1 MTAVVIVAAVAAVA
15 VGSPAAVALEP
26 DTAAPYPHSPGTTV
40 QEFPISVVAER
51 NDAIVLN
58 GMGSITLDFGADR
71 SFDGSVQNVT
81 AEDIE
86 VTIIGEN
93 DQRTV
98 GAFEVTESSGGT
110 IALDFTQ
117 RVQVAA
123 GDRILVEVANVTTP
137 SADGQY
143 SVSVSATTPSGTTEG
158 PVSVGYRV
166 VSASVSFP
174 NQTASQFNDTQE
186 ITVSGVVPNAGY
198 VGVFTVHENG
208 SRGELVGSTEPI
220 VARYNQRN
228 YTVSLGGDIEES
240 QRLEAVVFY
249 ETTGGNAAVRLNGS
263 LDPAEDAVVTNDGV
277 PANTTG
283 YVTTIDA
290 DARIAAGSEYVPGA
304 RLFFDQGEPNT
315 GYQVQAV
322 ENGTLG
328 DVVTQFE
335 TPANGSTV
343 ISTAGVAPGQYAI
356 TRVDDGSV
364 VSLDDDSTTGAR
376 DDSFLVTESA
386 AETTAATDAT
396 TNASVGTNATTV
408 NGTAATTTDDGS
420 ATTAA
425 GATEQG
431 TTDDD
436 ADETTPAGDGGDTAT
451 AGNGS
456 DGGSGDGNSG
466 AFGPGF
472 GPVVAVIALLA
483 AALLTARRTQ

>member
-40 QEFPISVVAER
+40 QDFPISVVAER

-58 GMGSITLDFGADR
+58 GMGSITLDFGADS
-71 SFDGSVQNVT
+71 SFDGGVQNVT

-86 VTIIGEN
+86 VTIIGES

-98 GAFEVTESSGGT
+98 GAFEVTESGGGT

-117 RVQVAA
+117 RVPVAA

-166 VSASVSFP
+166 ASASVSFP

-198 VGVFTVHENG
+198 VGVFTVNEDG

-228 YTVSLGGDIEES
+228 YTVSLGGDVEES

-249 ETTGGNAAVRLNGS
+249 ETTGDNAAVRLNES

-343 ISTAGVAPGQYAI
+343 VSTAGFAPGQYAI

-386 AETTAATDAT
+386 AETTAATDTT

-408 NGTAATTTDDGS
+408 DGTAATTTDDGS
-420 ATTAA
+420 ATAAA

-431 TTDDD
+431 TTDDG
-436 ADETTPAGDGGDTAT
+436 AGETTPAGDGGDTA
-451 AGNGS
+451 GNGS
-456 DGGSGDGNSG
+456 DGDSGDGNSG

-472 GPVVAVIALLA
+472 GPAVAVIALLA
-483 AALLTARRTQ
+483 AALLAARRTR

>member
-40 QEFPISVVAER
+40 QDFPISVVAER

-58 GMGSITLDFGADR
+58 GMGSITLDFGADS
-71 SFDGSVQNVT
+71 SFDGGVQNVT

-86 VTIIGEN
+86 VTIIGES

-98 GAFEVTESSGGT
+98 GAFEVTESGGGT

-117 RVQVAA
+117 RVPVAA

-166 VSASVSFP
+166 ASASVSFP

-198 VGVFTVHENG
+198 VGVFTVNEDG

-228 YTVSLGGDIEES
+228 YTVSLGGDVEES

-249 ETTGGNAAVRLNGS
+249 ETTGDNAAVRLNES

-343 ISTAGVAPGQYAI
+343 VSTAGFAPGQYAI

-386 AETTAATDAT
+386 AETTTDAT

-408 NGTAATTTDDGS
+408 DGTAATTTDDGS
-420 ATTAA
+420 ATAAA

-431 TTDDD
+431 TTDDG
-436 ADETTPAGDGGDTAT
+436 AGETTPAGDGGDTA
-451 AGNGS
+451 GNGS
-456 DGGSGDGNSG
+456 DGDSGDGNSG

-472 GPVVAVIALLA
+472 GPAVAVIALLA
-483 AALLTARRTQ
+483 AALLAARRTR

>member
-40 QEFPISVVAER
+40 QDFPISVVAER

-117 RVQVAA
+117 RVPVAA

-290 DARIAAGSEYVPGA
+290 DARIAAGSEYVPSA

-364 VSLDDDSTTGAR
+364 VSLDDDSTTGPG

-386 AETTAATDAT
+386 AETAATT
-396 TNASVGTNATTV
+396 TGSVGTNATTV
-408 NGTAATTTDDGS
+408 DGTAATTTDDGS
-420 ATTAA
+420 ATAAA

-431 TTDDD
+431 TTDDG
-436 ADETTPAGDGGDTAT
+436 AGETTPAGDGGDTAT

>member
-40 QEFPISVVAER
+40 QDFPISVVAER

-58 GMGSITLDFGADR
+58 GMGSITLDFGADS
-71 SFDGSVQNVT
+71 SFDGGVRNVT

-86 VTIIGEN
+86 VTIIGES

-98 GAFEVTESSGGT
+98 GAFEVTESGGGT

-117 RVQVAA
+117 RVPVAA

-166 VSASVSFP
+166 ASASVSFP

-198 VGVFTVHENG
+198 VGVFTVNENG

-228 YTVSLGGDIEES
+228 YTVSLGGDVEES

-249 ETTGGNAAVRLNGS
+249 ETTGDNAAVRLNES

-328 DVVTQFE
+328 
-335 TPANGSTV
+335 
-343 ISTAGVAPGQYAI
+343 
-356 TRVDDGSV
+356 
-364 VSLDDDSTTGAR
+364 
-376 DDSFLVTESA
+376 
-386 AETTAATDAT
+386 
-396 TNASVGTNATTV
+396 
-408 NGTAATTTDDGS
+408 
-420 ATTAA
+420 
-425 GATEQG
+425 
-431 TTDDD
+431 
-436 ADETTPAGDGGDTAT
+436 
-451 AGNGS
+451 
-456 DGGSGDGNSG
+456 
-466 AFGPGF
+466 
-472 GPVVAVIALLA
+472 
-483 AALLTARRTQ
+483 